1 MKTLKPTDII
11 HFGKNSGLSLAAI
24 YKYQPSY
31 IEWAILN
38 LHTFK
43 IDIDEFEKL
52 PTPTTIGYV
61 TENFLD
67 KNNLSSNDDIFE
79 LLSKTDMLNFRSAV
93 NVHLIKQLI
102 QDGEKTDDLKEFRFS
117 EKIRQ
122 INNNKF

>member
-1 MKTLKPTDII
+1 MKILKPNDII
-11 HFGKNSGLSLAAI
+11 RFGKNHGLSLAEI

-31 IEWAILN
+31 LEWAIIN
-38 LHTFK
+38 LQTFK

-61 TENFLD
+61 AENFSD
-67 KNNLSSNDDIFE
+67 KSDLSPTHDILE
-79 LLSKTDMLNFRSAV
+79 LISRTDMLNFRQKVSV
-93 NVHLIKQLI
+93 ETIKQLI
-102 QDGEKTDDLKEFRFS
+102 QNGEHTDDLKEFRFS